1 MSVIINGID
10 LLQAHPTAMVIE
22 IMESGT
28 KTKADTL
35 GTMHVN
41 VDGKLIKKKRVY
53 WFIPYDTEPSSIKD
67 VLINANWKWY

>member
-41 VDGKLIKKKRVY
+41 VDGKLIKKKGFIDLYLMIPSQVRLKMY
-53 WFIPYDTEPSSIKD
+53 W
-67 VLINANWKWY
+67 